1 MTARTV
7 QIDALEPV
15 QRVIALGAFD
25 GVHLGHCGLID
36 RAAELARERGV
47 RSSVATF
54 DPLPLELLHPEAAPR
69 RLSGVE
75 RRAELIAERDVDE
88 LIVIPFTVELSR
100 LSPEAFVRQVLA
112 EAAHAVHVVVGQD
125 YRFGSHAS
133 GEAATLSAL
142 GEQHGFGVTTVSL
155 ITVDGERVSSSWIR
169 ELVRQ
174 GEVERAARLLGR
186 DPWLEGYVER
196 GFARGQE
203 LGVPTANLAWPRGRV
218 VPGNGIYAGYASVG
232 ARAERYRAAI
242 SVGRNPTFD
251 DVEGT
256 VVEAHLI
263 DVSGD
268 IYDEPMRVDFT
279 RFLRHELAFES
290 IDELVTQMWDDIA
303 QARALPL

>member
-1 MTARTV
+1 MKVVTA
-7 QIDALEPV
+7 IDELEPV
-15 QRVIALGAFD
+15 QLVIALGAFD

-54 DPLPLELLHPEAAPR
+54 DPLPLELLQPEAAPR

-88 LIVIPFTVELSR
+88 LIVIPFTHELSR
-100 LSPEAFVRQVLA
+100 LSPEAFVEQVLA
-112 EAAHAVHVVVGQD
+112 HAAHAVHVVVGQD
-125 YRFGSHAS
+125 YRFGSHAA
-133 GEAATLSAL
+133 GEAATLAAL

-155 ITVDGERVSSSWIR
+155 ITLDGERVSSSWIR

-174 GEVERAARLLGR
+174 GEVGRAARLLGR

-218 VPGNGIYAGYASVG
+218 VPGHGIYAGYATVG
-232 ARAERYRAAI
+232 SERARYRAAL

-256 VVEAHLI
+256 VVEAHLL
-263 DVSGD
+263 DFSGD
-268 IYDEPMRVDFT
+268 IYDEPMRIDFT
-279 RFLRHELAFES
+279 RFLRHELAFETVE
-290 IDELVTQMWDDIA
+290 ELVAQMWDDIA

>member
-1 MTARTV
+1 MRVVTA
-7 QIDALEPV
+7 IDELEPV
-15 QRVIALGAFD
+15 PRAIALGAFD
-25 GVHLGHCGLID
+25 GVHLGHRGLID
-36 RAAELARERGV
+36 RAAERARELGV

-54 DPLPLELLHPEAAPR
+54 DPLPLELLQPEAAPR
-69 RLSGVE
+69 RLSSVE
-75 RRAELIAERDVDE
+75 HRAELIAERDVDE
-88 LIVIPFTVELSR
+88 LIVIPFTLELSR
-100 LSPEAFVRQVLA
+100 LTPAAFVEQVLA
-112 EAAHAVHVVVGQD
+112 DAAHAVHVVVGED
-125 YRFGSHAS
+125 YRFGSRAA
-133 GEAATLSAL
+133 GEAATLAEL
-142 GEQHGFGVTTVSL
+142 GQQHGFGVTTVGL

-186 DPWLEGYVER
+186 DPWLEGFVER

-218 VPGNGIYAGYASVG
+218 VPGHGIYAGYATVG
-232 ARAERYRAAI
+232 SERARYRAAI

-256 VVEAHLI
+256 VVEAHLL
-263 DVSGD
+263 DFAGD
-268 IYDEPMRVDFT
+268 IYDEPMRIDFT

-290 IDELVTQMWDDIA
+290 IDELVSQMWHDIA